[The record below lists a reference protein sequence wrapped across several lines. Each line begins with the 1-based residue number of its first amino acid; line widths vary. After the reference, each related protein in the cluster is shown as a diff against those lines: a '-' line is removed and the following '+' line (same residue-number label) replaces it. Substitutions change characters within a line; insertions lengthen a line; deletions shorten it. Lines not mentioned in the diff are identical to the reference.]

1 MRRPPRS
8 TLFPGATLYPCK
20 TLVGTKG
27 RFPGGGVATTTALWP
42 LRERPSDVSDTGGVL
57 KPIGVVS
64 GGFYTCGDHRDRR
77 SFPALRSTHVR
88 PLLGQRVVSLEEV
101 SRRPPP
107 FGH

>member
-42 LRERPSDVSDTGGVL
+42 LREAPSDVSETGGVL
-57 KPIGVVS
+57 KPIGFVS
-64 GGFYTCGDHRDRR
+64 GGCYTYDEFLSLYRIAAIPY
-77 SFPALRSTHVR
+77 SEVR